1 MCSASNRRARACGV
15 HTAWMREVQTY
26 IDIQAPA
33 SLVWD
38 ILADFGTYRRWNPL
52 IRGILGRPTTGAKI
66 EVRLRLPQGNDVSIR
81 SMIVRAREPRELRWL
96 DRWTVP
102 GMFSS
107 ERRFRI
113 ESLPEGGVRFHHAEQ
128 VNGMMAPLLIQ
139 RRQLRTKS
147 ALDAMNTAL
156 KQRAER
162 AYANTPTAA
171 S

>member
-1 MCSASNRRARACGV
+1 
-15 HTAWMREVQTY
+15 MRQIQTS

-33 SLVWD
+33 SLVWA

-52 IRGILGRPTTGAKI
+52 IRRVLGKATTGAAI
-66 EVRLRLPQGNDVSIR
+66 EVQLRTRQGNVVSIP
-81 SMIVRAREPRELRWL
+81 SKILRARESHELRWL

-107 ERRFRI
+107 ERQFRI
-113 ESLPEGGVRFHHAEQ
+113 ESLPEGGVRFHHGEQ
-128 VNGMMAPLLIQ
+128 VQGLMAPLLAQ
-139 RRQLRTKS
+139 RRELGSRS
-147 ALDAMNTAL
+147 VLEGMNTAL

-162 AYANTPTAA
+162 AYAATPVAA

>member
-1 MCSASNRRARACGV
+1 
-15 HTAWMREVQTY
+15 MRQVQTQ

-33 SLVWD
+33 SLVWA

-52 IRGILGRPTTGAKI
+52 IRGVLGKLRAGGEI
-66 EVRLRLPQGNDVSIR
+66 EVRLRSREGSDVSVR
-81 SMIVRAREPRELRWL
+81 YTIVRAREPRELRWL

-102 GMFSS
+102 GLFSS

-113 ESLPEGGVRFHHAEQ
+113 ESLPEGGVRFHHGEQ
-128 VNGMMAPLLIQ
+128 AQGIMVPLLAQ
-139 RRQLRTKS
+139 RRQLRGK
-147 ALDAMNTAL
+147 AGLEAMNTAL

-162 AYANTPTAA
+162 ACATIPPAA

>member
-1 MCSASNRRARACGV
+1 MRQV
-15 HTAWMREVQTY
+15 HTY
-26 IDIQAPA
+26 IDIEAPA
-33 SLVWD
+33 SLVWA

-52 IRGILGRPTTGAKI
+52 IRAVLGRPTTGAEI
-66 EVRLRLPQGNDVSIR
+66 EVRLRSPQGDDISIR
-81 SMIVRAREPRELRWL
+81 STIVRAREPRELRWL

-113 ESLPEGGVRFHHAEQ
+113 ESLPEGGVRFHHGEQ
-128 VNGMMAPLLIQ
+128 VQGLMAPLLTQ
-139 RRQLRTKS
+139 RRQLRNKS
-147 ALDAMNTAL
+147 ALDAMNSAL

-162 AYANTPTAA
+162 AYANISATA